1 METLTEEMKLDP
13 EKLRNLD
20 QEALAKAREEK
31 MSATKV
37 NLGMVKVSP
46 EFADKMKQNYQDYV
60 DSLPED
66 QKKPFKADYYGTI
79 MEGAFNL
86 AGERI
91 ESKAST
97 LTNETAK
104 VLQLHNDTR
113 DHLKQAEEH
122 LNESKKSTKNSW
134 LILIAFTMISALAIF
149 LFYRINRKKNE

>member
-1 METLTEEMKLDP
+1 MEAIKEAHKIDPAELRDLD
-13 EKLRNLD
+13 K
-20 QEALAKAREEK
+20 EALAKAREEK

-86 AGERI
+86 AGETI

-97 LTNETAK
+97 LANEATKAA
-104 VLQLHNDTR
+104 QLYNDTK

-122 LNESKKSTKNSW
+122 LNESKKSTQKNW
-134 LILIAFTMISALAIF
+134 LILIAFTMISALVIF
-149 LFYRINRKKNE
+149 LLYRMNSKKDE

>member
-20 QEALAKAREEK
+20 QEALTKAREEK
-31 MSATKV
+31 MSTTKV

-46 EFADKMKQNYQDYV
+46 EFAKKMKQNYQDYV
-60 DSLPED
+60 DSLPEE

-79 MEGAFNL
+79 MEAAFNL
-86 AGERI
+86 AGETV
-91 ESKAST
+91 ESKAQV

-104 VLQLHNDTR
+104 VLQLHNDSK

-122 LNESKKSTKNSW
+122 LNESKKSTQKNW
-134 LILIAFTMISALAIF
+134 LILIAFTMISALVIF
-149 LFYRINRKKNE
+149 LLYRINSKKDE